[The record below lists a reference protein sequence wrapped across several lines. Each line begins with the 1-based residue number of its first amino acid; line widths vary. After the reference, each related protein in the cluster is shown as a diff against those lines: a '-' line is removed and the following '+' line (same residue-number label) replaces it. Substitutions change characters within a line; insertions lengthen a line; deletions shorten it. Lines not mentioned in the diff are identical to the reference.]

1 MVTPTRH
8 RYHSSAETAGGVV
21 ARVLAPLLAARG
33 FPAATILKDWPDI
46 VGSELASY
54 ATPER
59 LVWPRGEDAPHQ
71 NTHRS
76 RRLEGATL
84 TIRVAGPRAIE
95 AQHEADRIIE
105 RMNIYFGWRAISQL
119 RIIQGPARRRRPESG
134 PTPRRTTREP
144 AEPGPGLSGIESV
157 DLKRALTRLGQAV
170 KSV

>member
-8 RYHSSAETAGGVV
+8 RYRSTAETAGGIA

-46 VGSELASY
+46 VGAELASY

-59 LVWPRGEDAPHQ
+59 LVWPRGEDAPQ
-71 NTHRS
+71 QQTHRT

-119 RIIQGPARRRRPESG
+119 RVIQGPARPRRQAAS
-134 PTPRRTTREP
+134 PTPRRTVRGST
-144 AEPGPGLSGIESV
+144 EPGPQLGGIESEA
-157 DLKRALTRLGQAV
+157 LLRALTRLGHAV